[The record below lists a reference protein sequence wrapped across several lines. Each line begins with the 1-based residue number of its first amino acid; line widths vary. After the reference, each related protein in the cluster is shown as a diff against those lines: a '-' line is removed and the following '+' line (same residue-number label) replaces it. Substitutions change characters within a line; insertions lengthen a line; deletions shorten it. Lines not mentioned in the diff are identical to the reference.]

1 MMDKKCR
8 GGKEMEMRKGGLLNS
23 YGRNRVGIGRFSP
36 KSQGRKRL
44 GRTPVDPS
52 MRLEEFWKT

>member
-1 MMDKKCR
+1 MN
-8 GGKEMEMRKGGLLNS
+8 KEKFAHVISLSLLLNS

-52 MRLEEFWKT
+52 IRLEEFWKT